1 MKHLKVGDT
10 VPKFRVK
17 DQNGNLFSPTQLK
30 TGKWALYFYP
40 KDLTPGCINQAC
52 NLKDNFNTLL
62 QKGIRVAGV
71 SMDTEKL
78 HQRFI
83 DKYELP
89 FPLLADTD
97 RKVIDAFG
105 VWGEKKFMG
114 RVYDGIH
121 RTTFL
126 IQKGIIIG
134 IIERPK
140 TKYHAEEILEV
151 FNRHKDLKTQGVA
164 IKKHNVNSLRT
175 SANNFVTSN
184 SSKIT

>member
-1 MKHLKVGDT
+1 MKHLKVGDP
-10 VPKFRVK
+10 VPKFRAK
-17 DQNGNLFSPTQLK
+17 DQNGNAFSSAQLK
-30 TGKWALYFYP
+30 TRKWVLYFYP

-52 NLKDNFNTLL
+52 NLRDNHNALL
-62 QKGIRVAGV
+62 LKGIQVAGI

-83 DKYELP
+83 QKYDLP
-89 FPLLADTD
+89 FTLLADTD

-114 RVYDGIH
+114 KIYDGIH

-126 IQKGIIIG
+126 INKGIIIG

-140 TKYHAEEILEV
+140 TKYHAEEILAI
-151 FNRHKDLKTQGVA
+151 FKDA
-164 IKKHNVNSLRT
+164 KKEKFSQR
-175 SANNFVTSN
+175 
-184 SSKIT
+184 K